1 MAGGL
6 ACGPRGPP
14 RQSPGRWRRASG
26 AAGAA
31 LIISKWAG
39 YYGSAF
45 TQRTYIHASDDD
57 LQQGQSALARI
68 HKIA

>member
-1 MAGGL
+1 
-6 ACGPRGPP
+6 
-14 RQSPGRWRRASG
+14 
-26 AAGAA
+26 

-39 YYGSAF
+39 YYSSAF
-45 TQRTYIHASDDD
+45 TQRTYVHASDDD